1 MISVGELG
9 EPGGEISETLLSRRL
24 RAGVGDRAGRGVR
37 GVPGVRD
44 RVGVRSVGVLCLCW
58 VGVLDMGGGDG
69 WQKQNE
75 RVRHVS
81 WSWPWAL
88 RMALASNKR
97 PVRGTTTVTSG
108 SYSTILLHMFC
119 YADQLGSSG
128 KQPGNQLTT
137 TSTASS
143 APAWPRV
150 PGFAY
155 PSSASRVETL
165 DVPSVRLPSRESTS
179 PSN

>member
-1 MISVGELG
+1 MVLALG
-9 EPGGEISETLLSRRL
+9 AADGASEQQAA
-24 RAGVGDRAGRGVR
+24 RAWNNNSDIWFVFY
-37 GVPGVRD
+37 
-44 RVGVRSVGVLCLCW
+44 
-58 VGVLDMGGGDG
+58 M
-69 WQKQNE
+69 
-75 RVRHVS
+75 
-81 WSWPWAL
+81 
-88 RMALASNKR
+88 
-97 PVRGTTTVTSG
+97 
-108 SYSTILLHMFC
+108 LLHMFC

-165 DVPSVRLPSRESTS
+165 DVPSVRLPSPSSTE
-179 PSN
+179 PSS